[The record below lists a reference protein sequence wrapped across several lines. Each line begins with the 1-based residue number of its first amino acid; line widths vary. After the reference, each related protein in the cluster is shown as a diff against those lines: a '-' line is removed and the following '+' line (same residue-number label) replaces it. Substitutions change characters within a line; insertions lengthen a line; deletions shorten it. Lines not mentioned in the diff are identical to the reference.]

1 MWNIIVKP
9 SVRLWNYRRFLT
21 MRSPLAA
28 GLVKS
33 RTAKKTPA
41 RLDTLFLQVHCFEYT
56 L

>member
-9 SVRLWNYRRFLT
+9 SVCLWNYRQFLT

-33 RTAKKTPA
+33 RSVKKTPA
-41 RLDTLFLQVHCFEYT
+41 RLDPLFLRVNCYDYT